1 VANFTT
7 ITVIFNICQNN
18 KITALNNLNKSLKA
32 HLALLSAN
40 IIYGANYS
48 IAKFVMP
55 QHILPSAFI
64 VLRVASA
71 VVLFWISSLLIPT
84 QKIEKTDYKR
94 IIACAVF
101 GIAINQL
108 LFFKGLSLTTPIHAS
123 IMMLCTP
130 ILVIIISTLMQSDN
144 FNKLQY
150 LGMTISFIAAFWL
163 VTTNGATS
171 LNEASAFGDICILLN
186 ALSWGFYLVL
196 VRSLIKKYHTITV
209 MKWIFLIGIL
219 IVTPFGFDEIKTI
232 EWRNFD
238 TNLWLAFAYVTI
250 GTTFIAYLLNNYA
263 LKALSPGVVSNY
275 IYLQPILAS
284 VAAIYLGKD
293 SIDINKII
301 SAFAIFVGVYLVGK
315 KTITEIKN

>member
-315 KTITEIKN
+315 KTITEIRN